1 MPHRAWSR
9 PRSRFAAMAVIPL
22 ALARSRAAAFGN
34 NDPPQRMVIGV
45 ESTLSRTR
53 QVVVVN

>member
-1 MPHRAWSR
+1 
-9 PRSRFAAMAVIPL
+9 MAVIPL